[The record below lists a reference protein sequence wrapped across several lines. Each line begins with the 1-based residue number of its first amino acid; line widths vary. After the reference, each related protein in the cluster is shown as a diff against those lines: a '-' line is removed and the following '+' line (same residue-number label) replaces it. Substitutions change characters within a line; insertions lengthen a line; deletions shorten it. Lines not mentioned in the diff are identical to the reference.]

1 MVHLLRDESALA
13 ASVTHVPTRR
23 SHHLV
28 PRAPD
33 ASCGGDSA
41 QHFRSL
47 QAPTI
52 LGQSRPPPSG
62 SSGSAPTAGAAST
75 ARPRRAPIAASPD
88 GVRRYAATKLRL
100 KLPHLRGSDAISLI
114 TSGEWGQDRQ
124 ITLFTLLFKS
134 RSAAIP
140 TSLPHLALGIDD
152 DQRECV
158 RTPRHSIGDADVYL
172 RWQQNRRIR
181 GQLSPCPA
189 LSRSSGALSSC
200 HADVTHHEA
209 RRAVHDETGKLLRRG
224 EERTRSTRMLAGSLD
239 KRARPE

>member
-1 MVHLLRDESALA
+1 VHLLRDESALA

-224 EERTRSTRMLAGSLD
+224 EERTRSTR
-239 KRARPE
+239 